1 MQASRSKGFKIVAMT
16 NSVPSDDLS
25 REVYGVLGIPIDAVD
40 MAIVL
45 QKIDAA
51 AAAAMPFLIS
61 TANLNFLVTSRS
73 DEEFRESLLRS
84 DLCTADG
91 MPIVWMAR
99 LLGVPVKGRI
109 AGSDIFEAIKSAKNK
124 LRLKVFLFGGAEGAA
139 AAACSKLNAEAGGMT
154 CSGSYSPGFGTLD
167 EMSTDEI
174 LSIINS
180 SNANFLAAALG
191 AKKGQAWLLRNHY
204 RFRVPV
210 RVHLG
215 ATINFQAGT
224 LKRAPARMRKWGLE
238 WLWRIK
244 EEPHLWRRYWDDGL
258 ALLRLVLTQVIPLVV
273 LHYWYRLKLGGKS
286 QYLRVERTDD
296 HKSVILSID
305 GVATAQNIGNAVTSF
320 LDAAS
325 AARSIVI
332 NFTNIRLIDARFLGL
347 LLMLDKQLKRQHLQ
361 LKLAGI
367 SPPIARIFRLNGF
380 EFLLQTNTESVA

>member
-1 MQASRSKGFKIVAMT
+1 
-16 NSVPSDDLS
+16 
-25 REVYGVLGIPIDAVD
+25 
-40 MAIVL
+40 
-45 QKIDAA
+45 
-51 AAAAMPFLIS
+51 
-61 TANLNFLVTSRS
+61 
-73 DEEFRESLLRS
+73 
-84 DLCTADG
+84 
-91 MPIVWMAR
+91 
-99 LLGVPVKGRI
+99 
-109 AGSDIFEAIKSAKNK
+109 
-124 LRLKVFLFGGAEGAA
+124 
-139 AAACSKLNAEAGGMT
+139 
-154 CSGSYSPGFGTLD
+154 
-167 EMSTDEI
+167 
-174 LSIINS
+174 
-180 SNANFLAAALG
+180 LAAALG
-191 AKKGQAWLLRNHY
+191 AKKGQAWLLRNHH
-204 RFRVPV
+204 RLRVPV

-224 LKRAPARMRKWGLE
+224 LKRAPARMRSWGLE

-273 LHYWYRLKLGGKS
+273 LHHWYRLKLGGKS
-286 QYLRVERTDD
+286 HYLRVERTDD
-296 HKSVILSID
+296 HKLVILSID

-332 NFTNIRLIDARFLGL
+332 NFTNTRLIDARFLGL